1 MITASIVT
9 YNNNVLDLEAVLR
22 SLLISPVQKV
32 WIIDHSDVF
41 TRLEGELNEYMRND
55 EEFRKHIGCGF
66 VLKYVRHRNNGYG
79 GGHNVAIREAISEGS
94 EYHLVIN
101 PDVWFG
107 PEVVPAIWKAMENDH
122 SIAQIMPKVLYLNGE
137 VQYVA
142 KLLPSPLDLIGRF
155 FFPHFL
161 IRRRNDRHEL
171 KHSGYDKV
179 MNPPVSR
186 EEFLDLKD
194 SIVMSPAVAKMDLF
208 DNIGQISN
216 IIKDFYHSDAFTPL
230 FSDSTKWERLLETK
244 YKSYEKLIT
253 MKPTLDY
260 VMPGKV
266 IDAGNGIV
274 EGDVVHYKFSGER
287 LIPHP
292 YDVTITSRV
301 SNIWAFVVTALVVL
315 LAIGCLF
322 YRRIRKLIF

>member
-179 MNPPVSR
+179 MNVP
-186 EEFLDLKD
+186 FLSGCFMFLRI
-194 SIVMSPAVAKMDLF
+194 SALQEIGLF
-208 DNIGQISN
+208 DERFFMYAEDIDISRRLHSRYKTLFYPKVT
-216 IIKDFYHSDAFTPL
+216 IYHRFSRLSYHSWRISLIHICSVIKYFNKWGWIY
-230 FSDSTKWERLLETK
+230 DSER
-244 YKSYEKLIT
+244 
-253 MKPTLDY
+253 
-260 VMPGKV
+260 
-266 IDAGNGIV
+266 
-274 EGDVVHYKFSGER
+274 R
-287 LIPHP
+287 
-292 YDVTITSRV
+292 RV
-301 SNIWAFVVTALVVL
+301 NKVL
-315 LAIGCLF
+315 LNEIFEGCSDEN
-322 YRRIRKLIF
+322 

>member
-179 MNPPVSR
+179 MNVP
-186 EEFLDLKD
+186 FLSGCFMFLRI
-194 SIVMSPAVAKMDLF
+194 SALQEIGLF
-208 DNIGQISN
+208 DERFFMYAEDIDISRRLHSRYKTLFYPKVT
-216 IIKDFYHSDAFTPL
+216 IYHRFSRLSYHSWRISLIHICSVIKYFNKWGWIY
-230 FSDSTKWERLLETK
+230 DSERRCVNK
-244 YKSYEKLIT
+244 
-253 MKPTLDY
+253 
-260 VMPGKV
+260 
-266 IDAGNGIV
+266 
-274 EGDVVHYKFSGER
+274 
-287 LIPHP
+287 
-292 YDVTITSRV
+292 
-301 SNIWAFVVTALVVL
+301 VL
-315 LAIGCLF
+315 LNEIFEGCSDEN
-322 YRRIRKLIF
+322 

>member
-179 MNPPVSR
+179 MNVP
-186 EEFLDLKD
+186 FLSGCFMFLRI
-194 SIVMSPAVAKMDLF
+194 SALQEIGLF
-208 DNIGQISN
+208 DERFFMYAEDIDISRRLHSRYKTLFYPKVT
-216 IIKDFYHSDAFTPL
+216 IYHRFSRLSYHSWRISLIHICSVIKYFNKWGWIY
-230 FSDSTKWERLLETK
+230 DSER
-244 YKSYEKLIT
+244 
-253 MKPTLDY
+253 
-260 VMPGKV
+260 
-266 IDAGNGIV
+266 
-274 EGDVVHYKFSGER
+274 R
-287 LIPHP
+287 
-292 YDVTITSRV
+292 RV
-301 SNIWAFVVTALVVL
+301 NKVL
-315 LAIGCLF
+315 LNEISEGCSDEN
-322 YRRIRKLIF
+322 

>member
-9 YNNNVLDLEAVLR
+9 YNNNVLDLEAVLH

-55 EEFRKHIGCGF
+55 EEFRKHVGCGF

-179 MNPPVSR
+179 MNVP
-186 EEFLDLKD
+186 FLSGCFMFLRI
-194 SIVMSPAVAKMDLF
+194 SALQEIGLF
-208 DNIGQISN
+208 DERFFMYAEDIDISRRLHSRYKTLFYPKVA
-216 IIKDFYHSDAFTPL
+216 IYHRFSRLSYHSLRISLIHICSVIKYFNKWGWIY
-230 FSDSTKWERLLETK
+230 DSER
-244 YKSYEKLIT
+244 
-253 MKPTLDY
+253 
-260 VMPGKV
+260 
-266 IDAGNGIV
+266 
-274 EGDVVHYKFSGER
+274 R
-287 LIPHP
+287 
-292 YDVTITSRV
+292 RV
-301 SNIWAFVVTALVVL
+301 NKVL
-315 LAIGCLF
+315 LNEIFEGCSDEN
-322 YRRIRKLIF
+322 

>member
-55 EEFRKHIGCGF
+55 EEFRKHVGCGF

-179 MNPPVSR
+179 MNVP
-186 EEFLDLKD
+186 FLSGCFMFLRI
-194 SIVMSPAVAKMDLF
+194 SALQEIGLF
-208 DNIGQISN
+208 DERFFMYAEDIDISRRLHSRYKTLFYPKVT
-216 IIKDFYHSDAFTPL
+216 IYHRFSRLSYHSWRISLIHICSVIKYFNKWGWIY
-230 FSDSTKWERLLETK
+230 DSER
-244 YKSYEKLIT
+244 
-253 MKPTLDY
+253 
-260 VMPGKV
+260 
-266 IDAGNGIV
+266 
-274 EGDVVHYKFSGER
+274 R
-287 LIPHP
+287 
-292 YDVTITSRV
+292 RV
-301 SNIWAFVVTALVVL
+301 NKVL
-315 LAIGCLF
+315 LNEISEGCSDEN
-322 YRRIRKLIF
+322 

>member
-55 EEFRKHIGCGF
+55 EESRKHIGCGF

-179 MNPPVSR
+179 MNVP
-186 EEFLDLKD
+186 FLSGCFMFLRI
-194 SIVMSPAVAKMDLF
+194 SALQEIGLF
-208 DNIGQISN
+208 DERFFMYAEDIDISRRLHSRYKTLFYPKVT
-216 IIKDFYHSDAFTPL
+216 IYHRFSRLSYHSWRISLIHICSVIKYFNKWGWIY
-230 FSDSTKWERLLETK
+230 DSER
-244 YKSYEKLIT
+244 
-253 MKPTLDY
+253 
-260 VMPGKV
+260 
-266 IDAGNGIV
+266 
-274 EGDVVHYKFSGER
+274 R
-287 LIPHP
+287 
-292 YDVTITSRV
+292 RV
-301 SNIWAFVVTALVVL
+301 NKVL
-315 LAIGCLF
+315 LNEISEGCSDEN
-322 YRRIRKLIF
+322 

>member
-55 EEFRKHIGCGF
+55 EEFRKHVECGF
-66 VLKYVRHRNNGYG
+66 LLKYVKHRNNGYG
-79 GGHNVAIREAISEGS
+79 GGHNVAICEAIAEGS

-107 PEVVPAIWKAMENDH
+107 PEVVPAIWKAMENDR

-155 FFPHFL
+155 FFPHFM
-161 IRRRNDRHEL
+161 IRKRNDRHEL

-179 MNPPVSR
+179 MNVPFLSGCFMFLRVSA
-186 EEFLDLKD
+186 LKE
-194 SIVMSPAVAKMDLF
+194 IGLF
-208 DNIGQISN
+208 DERFFMYAEDIDISRRLHSRY
-216 IIKDFYHSDAFTPL
+216 KTLFYP
-230 FSDSTKWERLLETK
+230 K
-244 YKSYEKLIT
+244 
-253 MKPTLDY
+253 
-260 VMPGKV
+260 
-266 IDAGNGIV
+266 
-274 EGDVVHYKFSGER
+274 
-287 LIPHP
+287 
-292 YDVTITSRV
+292 VTIYHRFSRLSYHNWRISLIHIV
-301 SNIWAFVVTALVVL
+301 SVIKYFNKWGWMYDSERRRVNKVL
-315 LAIGCLF
+315 LNEISGGCSNED
-322 YRRIRKLIF
+322 

>member
-66 VLKYVRHRNNGYG
+66 VLKYVKHRNNGYG

-179 MNPPVSR
+179 MNVP
-186 EEFLDLKD
+186 FLSGCFMFLRISALKE
-194 SIVMSPAVAKMDLF
+194 VGLF
-208 DNIGQISN
+208 DERFFMYAEDIDISRRLHSRYKTLFYPKVT
-216 IIKDFYHSDAFTPL
+216 IYHRFSRLSYHSWRISLIHICSVIKYFNKWGWMY
-230 FSDSTKWERLLETK
+230 DSER
-244 YKSYEKLIT
+244 
-253 MKPTLDY
+253 
-260 VMPGKV
+260 
-266 IDAGNGIV
+266 
-274 EGDVVHYKFSGER
+274 R
-287 LIPHP
+287 
-292 YDVTITSRV
+292 RV
-301 SNIWAFVVTALVVL
+301 NKVL
-315 LAIGCLF
+315 LNEISRGCSNEN
-322 YRRIRKLIF
+322 

>member
-55 EEFRKHIGCGF
+55 EEFRKHVSCGF
-66 VLKYVRHRNNGYG
+66 VLKYIKHRNNGYG
-79 GGHNVAIREAISEGS
+79 GGHNVAIREAIAEGS

-107 PEVVPAIWKAMENDH
+107 PEVVPAIWKAMENDR

-155 FFPHFL
+155 FFPYFM
-161 IRRRNDRHEL
+161 IRKRNDRHEL

-179 MNPPVSR
+179 MNVPFLSGCFMFLRVSA
-186 EEFLDLKD
+186 LKE
-194 SIVMSPAVAKMDLF
+194 IGLF
-208 DNIGQISN
+208 DERFFMYAEDIDISRRLHSRYRTL
-216 IIKDFYHSDAFTPL
+216 FYP
-230 FSDSTKWERLLETK
+230 K
-244 YKSYEKLIT
+244 
-253 MKPTLDY
+253 
-260 VMPGKV
+260 
-266 IDAGNGIV
+266 
-274 EGDVVHYKFSGER
+274 
-287 LIPHP
+287 
-292 YDVTITSRV
+292 VTIYHRFSRLSYHNWRISLIHIV
-301 SNIWAFVVTALVVL
+301 SVIKYFNKWGWMYDSERRRVNKVL
-315 LAIGCLF
+315 LNEISGGCSNED
-322 YRRIRKLIF
+322 

>member
-155 FFPHFL
+155 FFPHFM
-161 IRRRNDRHEL
+161 IRKRNDRHEL

-179 MNPPVSR
+179 MNVPFLSGCFMFLRVSA
-186 EEFLDLKD
+186 LKE
-194 SIVMSPAVAKMDLF
+194 IGLF
-208 DNIGQISN
+208 DERFFMYAEDIDISRRLHSRY
-216 IIKDFYHSDAFTPL
+216 KTLFYP
-230 FSDSTKWERLLETK
+230 K
-244 YKSYEKLIT
+244 
-253 MKPTLDY
+253 
-260 VMPGKV
+260 
-266 IDAGNGIV
+266 
-274 EGDVVHYKFSGER
+274 
-287 LIPHP
+287 
-292 YDVTITSRV
+292 VTIYHRFSRLSYHNWRISLIHIV
-301 SNIWAFVVTALVVL
+301 SVIKYFNKWGWIYDSERRRVNKVL
-315 LAIGCLF
+315 LNEISGGCSNED
-322 YRRIRKLIF
+322 

>member
-155 FFPHFL
+155 FFPHFM
-161 IRRRNDRHEL
+161 IRKRNDRHEL

-179 MNPPVSR
+179 MNVPFLSGCFMFLRVSA
-186 EEFLDLKD
+186 LKE
-194 SIVMSPAVAKMDLF
+194 IGLF
-208 DNIGQISN
+208 DERFFMYAEDIDISRRLHSRY
-216 IIKDFYHSDAFTPL
+216 KTLFYP
-230 FSDSTKWERLLETK
+230 K
-244 YKSYEKLIT
+244 
-253 MKPTLDY
+253 
-260 VMPGKV
+260 
-266 IDAGNGIV
+266 
-274 EGDVVHYKFSGER
+274 
-287 LIPHP
+287 
-292 YDVTITSRV
+292 VTIYHRFSRLSYHNWRISLIHIV
-301 SNIWAFVVTALVVL
+301 SVIKYFNKW
-315 LAIGCLF
+315 GWLF
-322 YRRIRKLIF
+322 DAERRRFNRSL

>member
-55 EEFRKHIGCGF
+55 EEFRKHVGCGF

-179 MNPPVSR
+179 MNVP
-186 EEFLDLKD
+186 FLSGCFMFLRI
-194 SIVMSPAVAKMDLF
+194 SALQEIGLF
-208 DNIGQISN
+208 DERFFMYAEDIDISRRLHSRYKTLFYPKVT
-216 IIKDFYHSDAFTPL
+216 IYHRFSRLSYHSWRISLIHICSVIKYFNKWGWIY
-230 FSDSTKWERLLETK
+230 DSER
-244 YKSYEKLIT
+244 
-253 MKPTLDY
+253 
-260 VMPGKV
+260 
-266 IDAGNGIV
+266 
-274 EGDVVHYKFSGER
+274 R
-287 LIPHP
+287 
-292 YDVTITSRV
+292 RV
-301 SNIWAFVVTALVVL
+301 NKVL
-315 LAIGCLF
+315 LNEIFEGCSDEN
-322 YRRIRKLIF
+322 

>member
-137 VQYVA
+137 V
-142 KLLPSPLDLIGRF
+142 
-155 FFPHFL
+155 HFL

-179 MNPPVSR
+179 MNVP
-186 EEFLDLKD
+186 FLSGCFMFLRI
-194 SIVMSPAVAKMDLF
+194 SALQEIGLF
-208 DNIGQISN
+208 DERFFMYAEDIDISRRLHSRYKTLFYPKVT
-216 IIKDFYHSDAFTPL
+216 IYHRFSRLSYHSWRISLIHICSVIKYFNKWGWIY
-230 FSDSTKWERLLETK
+230 DSER
-244 YKSYEKLIT
+244 
-253 MKPTLDY
+253 
-260 VMPGKV
+260 
-266 IDAGNGIV
+266 
-274 EGDVVHYKFSGER
+274 R
-287 LIPHP
+287 
-292 YDVTITSRV
+292 RV
-301 SNIWAFVVTALVVL
+301 NKVL
-315 LAIGCLF
+315 LNEISEGCSDEN
-322 YRRIRKLIF
+322 